1 MSDVPSASP
10 ADDLEAFES
19 TASKSPLAYLLS
31 LPERVVRTGTG
42 ILGGVARESASLLV
56 PRSFQSSR
64 VYTVMVQ
71 QMLDF
76 LVHDVGGVASGQ
88 RPSSTAEVDNYV
100 ARKAVGNFVD
110 LASMATLHLS
120 PVLVLAA
127 VSDLAYGSQVY
138 LKELAAELEAQGV
151 IESAAK
157 IHHVGDLLTSV
168 SNTSSATSQLFNTP
182 PLSIDALR
190 ETIDETRAAIR
201 RGAEKTPLPTQ
212 ADVDRLWQQMREI
225 SRREGVGLLTV
236 STAATLGALG
246 KFATIGRGAALS
258 SVKVAGSLF
267 DKHVLDHY
275 ATTLDELKQKGLYAS
290 LAETSGP
297 YIAAVWTNFQ
307 PTKSTLTEDVVSGKL
322 LGDTWRAARRWLGRG
337 EASSSD
343 NSASE
348 PDP

>member
-1 MSDVPSASP
+1 M
-10 ADDLEAFES
+10 
-19 TASKSPLAYLLS
+19 
-31 LPERVVRTGTG
+31 VR
-42 ILGGVARESASLLV
+42 
-56 PRSFQSSR
+56 
-64 VYTVMVQ
+64 

-76 LVHDVGGVASGQ
+76 LVHDVGGVAAGEQ
-88 RPSSTAEVDNYV
+88 PSSTAEVDNYV

-110 LASMATLHLS
+110 LASLATLHLS
-120 PVLVLAA
+120 PVLLLAA

-151 IESAAK
+151 IPDAK
-157 IHHVGDLLTSV
+157 RIHHVGDLLTSV
-168 SNTSSATSQLFNTP
+168 SNTSAATSELFNTP

-190 ETIDETRAAIR
+190 ATIDQTRAAIGR
-201 RGAEKTPLPTQ
+201 GGAESASLPTRD
-212 ADVDRLWQQMREI
+212 DVDRMWQDMRDI
-225 SRREGVGLLTV
+225 SRREGVGILTV

-275 ATTLDELKQKGLYAS
+275 AATMAELKQKGLYAS

-307 PTKSTLTEDVVSGKL
+307 PARTTLTEDVVSGKL
-322 LGDTWRAARRWLGRG
+322 LGDTWRAARKWLGRTESPSNDDQAG
-337 EASSSD
+337 QPS
-343 NSASE
+343 
-348 PDP
+348 